1 MFDTPGALFKQLQEW
16 FGGESKYSSAG
27 TDGFFAIPRPPPLSC
42 HHTHGLSPMADMSAD
57 NLNLYSVYSYPN
69 TVLCFF
75 GGFIIDRLTG
85 LRMGVRCK
93 SFTFFH
99 A

>member
-1 MFDTPGALFKQLQEW
+1 MT
-16 FGGESKYSSAG
+16 
-27 TDGFFAIPRPPPLSC
+27 
-42 HHTHGLSPMADMSAD
+42 D

-85 LRMGVRCK
+85 LRMGVRATFT
-93 SFTFFH
+93 SFFNK
-99 A
+99 